1 MPLTHFQLTNAK
13 PAAKPYK
20 LSDGGGLHIIVKPS
34 GSKLWRLKYRFLG
47 KERLLSFGEFPLF
60 SLAEARTKRD
70 EAKKLLASGVDPNVK
85 KKLDQLAAETA
96 ARNTFGLVAEEFIN
110 TYDAR
115 GAAETT
121 KSKQRWL
128 LLDIAAPLAH
138 RPIAEITPAEILDLL
153 KRIERSGR
161 RETARRLRSRL
172 SAVFRYAIVTLRAS
186 VDPTVALTGA
196 ITPPKVTHRAAI
208 TDERQLGGL
217 LRAIDEFQ
225 GWPTVKAALLFTA
238 LTCARP
244 GEVRGARRSEIDF
257 AKALWRIPAERTK
270 MRRPHDVPLSRQ
282 AIDVLRDI
290 WTFSDHGELVFPSII
305 SSKKL
310 LSENALNGALRRLGF
325 GPDEM
330 TAHGFRATAS
340 TILNERGARP
350 DVIEA
355 MLGHQ
360 NENAVRRAYNRASY
374 WPERVELMQR
384 WADMLDEFRALPTT
398 T

>member
-186 VDPTVALTGA
+186 ADPTVALTGA

-217 LRAIDEFQ
+217 LRAIDEFE

-384 WADMLDEFRALPTT
+384 WADMLDEFRALPTA
-398 T
+398 

>member
-20 LSDGGGLHIIVKPS
+20 LSDGGGLHIIINPS

-60 SLAEARTKRD
+60 SLAEARAKRD

-85 KKLDQLAAETA
+85 KKLDRLTAETA

-128 LLDIAAPLAH
+128 LLDIASPLAN

-186 VDPTVALTGA
+186 TDPTIALTGA

-208 TDERQLGGL
+208 TDEKQLGGL
-217 LRAIDEFQ
+217 LRAIDEFE
-225 GWPTVKAALLFTA
+225 GWPTVKSALLFTA

-244 GEVRGARRSEIDF
+244 GEVRGARRSEINF

-340 TILNERGARP
+340 TILNERGAHP

-360 NENAVRRAYNRASY
+360 NENTVRRAYNRASY

-384 WADMLDEFRALPTT
+384 WADMLDEFRALPPG
-398 T
+398 